1 MKTKRLY
8 FRQNKWKA
16 SALPFV
22 LGVILIV
29 GLMIAY
35 VLKLSHNT
43 KALSSADIKKIALSQ
58 GLDEAFQYVQKRTLK
73 SIQYFGAVRAQL
85 GELEAEAR
93 FSSYRDKLT
102 YDQFL
107 AEKNNIDI
115 NGEYFNLA
123 EDFIDWAREE
133 GYRSDAVTKS
143 GDVHYSLSV
152 RCLKKVSGSDGDPN
166 NPASS
171 GYWEGEYDGCPLHS
185 ETYPRTSWQLK
196 NWSYLPK
203 KIEIKIRAEKD
214 GVVQTLREVAEI
226 HPVSLSDY
234 SLALGNIPTP
244 DCENPFQL
252 FGNHY
257 FGRVHFNS
265 PDIICDGG
273 KPYFVRLDSRKNSF
287 HAWRPFT
294 SSGLKVAE
302 IENLNYYEEHPG
314 CEPSCDPPAP
324 EFEGAEPVIFHS
336 GYSTDTEPIGGSQG
350 IMGQIQASVNEV
362 AAYAQDPENS
372 PYPIVKITSA
382 GCNINFSVGGGGTG
396 KLRVS
401 DCTDAVVKDLMTD
414 KATAIYATKPVQISG
429 DNIVKGKVGIYTTK
443 NVFLAGSIRYA
454 DASTNKVFMPAF
466 DPMSYQDPTAQGSTT
481 EGVPALNENQ
491 TSGAMIVTT
500 GYLVYDPYSAP
511 GLKSSLGNPVDG
523 GRVYDGSTG
532 SETIFDLQSEQGEI
546 PVSSFAEPGY
556 NDFFN
561 SRVTWIDSKIQSK
574 GFLIKGLVDVPNDY
588 GGGSGSKGDLSFL
601 EVQDPPPLEPLMNL
615 GILVARGGLTM
626 QEANPLKKMY
636 TTPRDGGSCTNGC
649 IEGFNYS
656 SFLFDDRR
664 FFNDFPGVIDVENQ
678 AEWLS
683 LSHDRLSDSDLFG
696 LTDQQWH

>member
-1 MKTKRLY
+1 MRSKFCDFKRTKR
-8 FRQNKWKA
+8 KA

-29 GLMIAY
+29 GIMIAY
-35 VLKLSHNT
+35 VLKISRNT
-43 KALSSADIKKIALSQ
+43 KTLSSADIKKIALSQ

-73 SIQYFGAVRAQL
+73 SIQYFGAVKAQL
-85 GELEAEAR
+85 GEPEAETR
-93 FSSYRDKLT
+93 FAAYRDKLT
-102 YDQFL
+102 YDLFL
-107 AEKNNIDI
+107 SDENNIAI
-115 NGEYFNLA
+115 NGEEFNLA
-123 EDFIDWAREE
+123 EDFIDWAREA
-133 GYRSDAVTKS
+133 GYRADAVTKS
-143 GDVHYSLSV
+143 GDVHYSFSV
-152 RCLKKVSGSDGDPN
+152 RCLKKVTGSDGDPN
-166 NPASS
+166 NPDSP
-171 GYWEGEYDGCPLHS
+171 GYWTGEYDGCPLNS
-185 ETYPRTSWQLK
+185 DTYPRTSWQLK
-196 NWSYLPK
+196 DWTYLPK

-214 GVVQTLREVAEI
+214 GIVQTLREVAEV

-265 PDIICDGG
+265 PDIICDDGNQ
-273 KPYFVRLDSRKNSF
+273 YYIRLDSRKNSF

-294 SSGLKVAE
+294 TSGLKVAE
-302 IENLNYYEEHPG
+302 IENLNYYEDHPG
-314 CEPSCDPPAP
+314 CEPSCAPPAP
-324 EFEGAEPVIFHS
+324 EFEDAEPVIFHS

-350 IMGQIQASVNEV
+350 IMGQIQASVAEV
-362 AAYAQDPENS
+362 ATYAQDPENS
-372 PYPIVKITSA
+372 PYPIIKITSN
-382 GCNINFSVGGGGTG
+382 GCNIKFSVSGGGEG
-396 KLRVS
+396 KVTVS
-401 DCTDAVVKDLMTD
+401 DCSDAVVTNLLTD
-414 KATAIYATKPVQISG
+414 RATAIYATKPVQISG
-429 DNIVKGKVGIYTTK
+429 DNIVKGKVGIYATG

-454 DASTNKVFMPAF
+454 DASTDKVFMPGF
-466 DPMSYQDPTAQGSTT
+466 DPLTYQDPTAQGSVT

-500 GYLVYDPYSAP
+500 GYLVYDPYSAT

-523 GRVYDGSTG
+523 GRVYNGSTG
-532 SETIFDLQSEQGEI
+532 NTIFGLQSEDEEI
-546 PVSSFAEPGY
+546 PVSSFAEAGS

-561 SRVTWIDSKIQSK
+561 SRVAFIDAKIQTKS
-574 GFLIKGLVDVPNDY
+574 FVIRGLVDAPNDY
-588 GGGSGSKGDLSFL
+588 GGGSGGKGEFSFH
-601 EVQDPPPLEPLMNL
+601 EIQDQPPLEPLMNL

-636 TTPRDGGSCTNGC
+636 TNPRDGGSCTNGC

-656 SFLFDDRR
+656 IFLFDDRR
-664 FFNDFPGVIDVENQ
+664 FFNDFPGVIDVDNQ